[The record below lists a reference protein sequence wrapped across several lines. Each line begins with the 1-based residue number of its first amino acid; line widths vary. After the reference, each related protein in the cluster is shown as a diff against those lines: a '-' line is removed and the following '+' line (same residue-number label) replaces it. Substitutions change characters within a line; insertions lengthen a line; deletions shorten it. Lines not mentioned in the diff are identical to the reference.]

1 MAYYF
6 ATAIAIFIFALGL
19 EATALN
25 EQNGNMRDGRFLTK
39 REASPYPLDS
49 TDIQSLK
56 KILAFVEAAV
66 DQDAY
71 AQQIRHTQ
79 AAVGQD
85 AYAQQIRNTQQI
97 NTQQVLASTN
107 KGYMQGPRRYDE
119 TMNENRGMQQAES
132 KFYDA
137 LQAIVASKRPGSG
150 GGGSFGSGR

>member
-1 MAYYF
+1 MAYCF
-6 ATAIAIFIFALGL
+6 ATVIAIFIFALGL

-25 EQNGNMRDGRFLTK
+25 EQNGNMRDDRFLTK
-39 REASPYPLDS
+39 REAPPYPLHS

-66 DQDAY
+66 DQD
-71 AQQIRHTQ
+71 TQ
-79 AAVGQD
+79 S
-85 AYAQQIRNTQQI
+85 R

-119 TMNENRGMQQAES
+119 AMNENRGMKQAES

-137 LQAIVASKRPGSG
+137 LQALVAAGRRG
-150 GGGSFGSGR
+150 GEGLGR

>member
-1 MAYYF
+1 MQIVMAYYF

-71 AQQIRHTQ
+71 AQQI
-79 AAVGQD
+79 
-85 AYAQQIRNTQQI
+85 
-97 NTQQVLASTN
+97 NTQQVLARTN

-119 TMNENRGMQQAES
+119 AMNENRGMQQAES

-137 LQAIVASKRPGSG
+137 LQAIVAAGRPGSG
-150 GGGSFGSGR
+150 GGGSFGGGR

>member
-1 MAYYF
+1 MLIVMAYYF

-19 EATALN
+19 EATALH

-39 REASPYPLDS
+39 REAPPYPLDS
-49 TDIQSLK
+49 ADIQSLK

-66 DQDAY
+66 D
-71 AQQIRHTQ
+71 
-79 AAVGQD
+79 QD

-119 TMNENRGMQQAES
+119 AVNENRGMQQAER

-137 LQAIVASKRPGSG
+137 LQAIVVAGRPGSG
-150 GGGSFGSGR
+150 GGGSFGGGR

>member
-1 MAYYF
+1 MQIVMAYYF
-6 ATAIAIFIFALGL
+6 ATVIAIFIFALGL

-25 EQNGNMRDGRFLTK
+25 EHNGNMRDDRFLTK
-39 REASPYPLDS
+39 HEASPYPLDS

-56 KILAFVEAAV
+56 KILAFVEAAM

-71 AQQIRHTQ
+71 AQQS
-79 AAVGQD
+79 
-85 AYAQQIRNTQQI
+85 RNTQQT

-119 TMNENRGMQQAES
+119 AMTENRGMQQAES

-137 LQAIVASKRPGSG
+137 LQALVASKRPGSG
-150 GGGSFGSGR
+150 GGGSFGGGR

>member
-39 REASPYPLDS
+39 REAPPYPLDS

-71 AQQIRHTQ
+71 AQQSR
-79 AAVGQD
+79 
-85 AYAQQIRNTQQI
+85 

-107 KGYMQGPRRYDE
+107 KGYMQGPRHYDE
-119 TMNENRGMQQAES
+119 VMNENRSGMQQAER

-137 LQAIVASKRPGSG
+137 LKAFVAAGRPGSG
-150 GGGSFGSGR
+150 GGGSFGGGR

>member
-1 MAYYF
+1 MQIVMAYYF
-6 ATAIAIFIFALGL
+6 ATVIAIFIFALGL
-19 EATALN
+19 EATALH

-39 REASPYPLDS
+39 REAPPYPLDS

-71 AQQIRHTQ
+71 AQQI
-79 AAVGQD
+79 
-85 AYAQQIRNTQQI
+85 
-97 NTQQVLASTN
+97 NTQQVLARTN

-119 TMNENRGMQQAES
+119 AMNENRGMQQAES

-137 LQAIVASKRPGSG
+137 LQAIVAAGRPGSG
-150 GGGSFGSGR
+150 GGGSFGGGR

>member
-6 ATAIAIFIFALGL
+6 ATVIAIFIFALGL

-39 REASPYPLDS
+39 REAPPNPLDS

-56 KILAFVEAAV
+56 KILAFVESAV
-66 DQDAY
+66 D
-71 AQQIRHTQ
+71 R
-79 AAVGQD
+79 
-85 AYAQQIRNTQQI
+85 

-107 KGYMQGPRRYDE
+107 QLEAYMQGPRRYDE
-119 TMNENRGMQQAES
+119 AMTENREMKQTES

-137 LQAIVASKRPGSG
+137 LKAFVASGRPGRG
-150 GGGSFGSGR
+150 GRGYIGAGR